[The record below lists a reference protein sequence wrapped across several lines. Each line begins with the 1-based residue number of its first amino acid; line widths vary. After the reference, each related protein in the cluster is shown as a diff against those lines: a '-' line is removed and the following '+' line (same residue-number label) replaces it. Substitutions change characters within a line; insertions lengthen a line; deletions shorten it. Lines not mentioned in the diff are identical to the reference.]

1 VVVVR
6 DLSLVIAATSHGA
19 FEKLTQHRMP
29 GALPFAGKYRLID
42 FALSNAKN
50 AGVVNVAIFP
60 WGNYRS
66 LQDHIGSG
74 KRWNLD
80 RRRDGLFILPP
91 KNMMLPTE
99 DSLTF
104 QRMHEH
110 IEFFRRSMQKYFLFT
125 PASIVW
131 NADLDDI
138 VEKHI
143 ASQAEVSEVRTER
156 GRLQTFIM
164 SRDFLMRRIAEYDI
178 IPYKTISDLVDRDE
192 RVKVKTIFHE
202 GYARMVTNPANYLA
216 ANLDMLKFEIGR
228 TVFSLD
234 TPIVSKEKTAPPAR
248 YLSESEVENTLVA
261 SGCLIQGNIKDSVV
275 SRDVIVK
282 KNARIESSFL
292 MNNVVVE
299 EGAVIKHA
307 VLDKETVVKKRT
319 LVEGTPQQPYVTEK
333 KQIVTDQSGFSVLHV
348 AAEAHPFVKTGGLA
362 DVIEGLS
369 RAQSKQGIET
379 AVVLPLYKSVK
390 DTYSETYR
398 YVTTETFDFRGEKE
412 KIRVYL
418 IQRDKVNFFFIEH
431 FRFFEREEIYGYEDD
446 CLRFAF
452 FAHAVATILQTIGPF
467 DLLHLHDWHTGL
479 LPGILQQEKDAPP
492 TLLSIHNIDYQGV
505 CTRDLL
511 EGLYPLL
518 GQKYNVNFL
527 EEGIQTA
534 TKLATVSPT
543 YRDEL
548 RYEYYGKNLTD
559 ALLRRDRDFYGVLNG
574 ISKKLNPANDAL
586 IATPYDISSLEKK
599 RLNKRALQK
608 RMRLSPGDDKFV
620 IGMVSRIAEQKGF
633 PILIDCL
640 KSFLAEHPDVEFV
653 LLGQGDEAFIARL
666 EAIADTYP
674 RRMRLNIGFDSA
686 IPNEI
691 YAGADAFLMPSRV
704 EPCGLSQMIAMR
716 YGTVPIVR
724 KTGGLA
730 DSVTDF
736 DPVTKKGNGFTFF
749 HYDSRVLEERLKD
762 AHRIFKERKED
773 WEAIMRQAMQ
783 ADFSLERQARKIL
796 EIYQSILSD

>member
-1 VVVVR
+1 MR
-6 DLSLVIAATSHGA
+6 DLSLVIDATSRGA

-99 DSLTF
+99 ESLTF

-110 IEFFRRSMQKYFLFT
+110 IEFFRRSTQKYFLFT

-131 NADLDDI
+131 NADLERI
-138 VEKHI
+138 VERHI
-143 ASQAEVSEVRTER
+143 ASQAEVSEIRTEK

-164 SRDFLMRRIAEYDI
+164 SRDFLMKRIEEYDI
-178 IPYKTISDLVDRDE
+178 IPYKTLSDLVDRDE
-192 RVKVKTIFHE
+192 RIKVNTIFHE
-202 GYARMVTNPANYLA
+202 GYARMVTNPVNYLA
-216 ANLDMLKFEIGR
+216 ANLDMLKFEVGR
-228 TVFSLD
+228 TVFAAD
-234 TPIVSKEKTAPPAR
+234 APVVSKEKTAPPAR
-248 YLSESEVENTLVA
+248 YLPGNEVENTLVA
-261 SGCLIQGNIKDSVV
+261 SGCLIQGSLKDSVV
-275 SRDVIVK
+275 SRDVIIK
-282 KNARIESSFL
+282 KDARIEDSFL

-299 EGAVIKHA
+299 EGAIIRHA
-307 VLDKETVVKKRT
+307 VLDKETVVKRGT
-319 LVEGTPQQPYVTEK
+319 LVEGTRQQPYVTEK
-333 KQIVTDQSGFSVLHV
+333 RQVVTDQSGLAVLHV

-398 YVTTETFDFRGEKE
+398 YVMTETFDFQGEPE
-412 KIRVYL
+412 KIRVYQ
-418 IQRDKVNFFFIEH
+418 IQRDKVHFYFIEH
-431 FRFFEREEIYGYEDD
+431 FRYFERDEIYGYEDD

-452 FAHAVATILQTIGPF
+452 FAHAVAKVRKTIGPF

-479 LPGILQQEKDAPP
+479 LPGLLQEEEDAPP

-505 CTRDLL
+505 CTRDAL
-511 EGLYPLL
+511 EGLYPSAGL
-518 GQKYNVNFL
+518 KHNVNFL

-548 RYEYYGKNLTD
+548 RYEYYGKNLTE

-574 ISKKLNPANDAL
+574 VSKKMNPANDSL
-586 IATPYDISSLEKK
+586 IEAPYDIASIEKK

-608 RMRLSPGDDKFV
+608 KMRLTPGDDKFV
-620 IGMVSRIAEQKGF
+620 IGMVGRITEQKGF

-640 KSFLAEHPDVEFV
+640 RSFLATHTDVEFV
-653 LLGQGDEAFIARL
+653 LLGQGEEKFIERLQGIAR
-666 EAIADTYP
+666 DHP
-674 RRMRLNIGFDSA
+674 RRMRLNIGFDAA

-749 HYDSRVLEERLKD
+749 HYDSQVLEERLKD
-762 AHRIFKERKED
+762 ARRVFKERKDD
-773 WEAIMRQAMQ
+773 WAAIMRQGMR